1 MFACKNQ
8 DVSSYQSM
16 ATKSSPSSVMSSCLK
31 LMQLFQPLT
40 KTIIPTRENVDN
52 QEEDYDV
59 THLINQA
66 AQHPSD
72 QQTRKT

>member
-1 MFACKNQ
+1 
-8 DVSSYQSM
+8 
-16 ATKSSPSSVMSSCLK
+16 
-31 LMQLFQPLT
+31 MQLFQPLT